1 MTNDSPLLNQK
12 LREKVLTLLY
22 EKEFRKES
30 LEELSDLL
38 FEDGDN
44 EITKEAVEMTK
55 AIIEKKDEIDKII
68 KKFLENWTFDRI
80 ASLDKEALRIGI
92 YELIYRR
99 DLEPKV
105 VIDRIVRISKKFGEK
120 DSGKFVNGILD
131 SLHKELL
138 AENKIH
144 KIEFKRKA

>member
-1 MTNDSPLLNQK
+1 MANDTPLLSQK

-22 EKEFRKES
+22 EKEFREES
-30 LEELSDLL
+30 VEELNNLL
-38 FEDGDN
+38 HEDEDS
-44 EITKEAVEMTK
+44 EITEEAIDLAK
-55 AIIEKKDEIDKII
+55 AIIEKQDEIDKII

-120 DSGKFVNGILD
+120 DSGKFVNGILG
-131 SLHKELL
+131 
-138 AENKIH
+138 AVYRNYIENKDGNT
-144 KIEFKRKA
+144 KENNN

>member
-1 MTNDSPLLNQK
+1 MANDSPLLNQK

-22 EKEFRKES
+22 EKEFREES
-30 LEELSDLL
+30 VEELNVLL
-38 FEDGDN
+38 KEDEDSQIA
-44 EITKEAVEMTK
+44 EEAVELAK
-55 AIIEKKDEIDKII
+55 AIIEKRDDIDKII

-99 DLEPKV
+99 ELEPKV

-120 DSGKFVNGILD
+120 DSGKFVNGILG
-131 SLHKELL
+131 
-138 AENKIH
+138 AVYRNYIENKDGH
-144 KIEFKRKA
+144 NQENNN